1 MKKKNIFSIMTVAV
15 MLSLS
20 LASCISDDSTDGNKA
35 IPQLAIEGSDATTM
49 PEYNIYLGNE
59 CVIKPAISYNG
70 NSEDLKYQW
79 MVGTYTNGQ
88 KGDLEEVSTEPELK
102 YNFTSGGSYY
112 VHLNVTDGK
121 VGKTVNY
128 QVNVNRTFENGYLIT
143 SSDADGKGNLSF
155 VKILTPEE
163 IAAGEKEVVVEHC
176 MEKINEDV
184 SEDGLLKAFIA
195 TANLWDGS
203 HSSVLK
209 RVLVSTQDRCYFLD
223 PNNFTVLTSID
234 YASLYP
240 GFKASA
246 FMPDSYMPYAYDK
259 DMKKFAHINLQFMFP
274 YDYQYFHGCEPEQ
287 MVENYFSQWGTPT
300 EKTFFLNYS
309 ANTVAIFSSYASW
322 YGFDNNFPDCKNL
335 LDGQKLITA
344 FSGVEP
350 NDSYITPVY
359 ILSKDESSNEL
370 YLWENG
376 STNFMEPA
384 GFVSQKMAITD
395 NTAVPAQGASF
406 VVTATYGRYYYAV
419 DNAVYV
425 FLPQNTF
432 SLPNKNQYAIQFG
445 ANEEV
450 TYLYVDLAT
459 NELYVAT
466 YDKNTKRGSFYIYDC
481 ADVRTDNA
489 GNVQP
494 KESHKNCAGRISYV
508 IHKPSIQ

>member
-1 MKKKNIFSIMTVAV
+1 
-15 MLSLS
+15 
-20 LASCISDDSTDGNKA
+20 
-35 IPQLAIEGSDATTM
+35 
-49 PEYNIYLGNE
+49 
-59 CVIKPAISYNG
+59 
-70 NSEDLKYQW
+70 
-79 MVGTYTNGQ
+79 
-88 KGDLEEVSTEPELK
+88 
-102 YNFTSGGSYY
+102 
-112 VHLNVTDGK
+112 
-121 VGKTVNY
+121 
-128 QVNVNRTFENGYLIT
+128 
-143 SSDADGKGNLSF
+143 
-155 VKILTPEE
+155 
-163 IAAGEKEVVVEHC
+163 
-176 MEKINEDV
+176 
-184 SEDGLLKAFIA
+184 
-195 TANLWDGS
+195 
-203 HSSVLK
+203 
-209 RVLVSTQDRCYFLD
+209 
-223 PNNFTVLTSID
+223 
-234 YASLYP
+234 
-240 GFKASA
+240 
-246 FMPDSYMPYAYDK
+246 MPYAYDK

-322 YGFDNNFPDCKNL
+322 YGFDNSFPDCKNL